1 MEETTNKIICSGK
14 IRFTS
19 PAQAI
24 EVQLALLDNGYKFFT
39 GKQEPRNCHGVM
51 WRNREIRS
59 AANPY
64 AFKAYGVPLVSD
76 LWQTKQVAVKVEK
89 EPYTAEKRAE
99 QARKAGLKHKEIK
112 EGRIFALMSV
122 VRRALIN
129 IAEYEHNLYGTN
141 SRSMARKRAWE
152 VLVKECARLHGEP
165 PVVNSLQTAIRR
177 VLGEKN
183 KPFMISDSRFTA
195 SILKGI

>member
-1 MEETTNKIICSGK
+1 VEATKIICSGK

-19 PAQAI
+19 STQAI
-24 EVQLALLDNGYKFFT
+24 EVQRALLDSGYKFFT

-64 AFKAYGVPLVSD
+64 AFKAYGVPLVND
-76 LWQTKQVAVKVEK
+76 LWQTKQVAAKVDK

-99 QARKAGLKHKEIK
+99 QARKAGLKHKEIR
-112 EGRIFALMSV
+112 EDRVITLMSV
-122 VRRALIN
+122 VRRALVN
-129 IAEYEHNLYGTN
+129 IADYEHNLYGTN

-152 VLVKECARLHGEP
+152 VLIKECARLNKEP
-165 PVVNSLQTAIRR
+165 IVVNSLQTAIRR

-183 KPFMISDSRFTA
+183 KPFMISDSRITA
-195 SILKGI
+195 EILKKI

>member
-1 MEETTNKIICSGK
+1 METTTKITCSGK

-19 PAQAI
+19 PEQKYD
-24 EVQLALLDNGYKFFT
+24 VQKALLDAGYRFYS
-39 GKQEPRNCHGVM
+39 GDQRPRHCYGVM

-64 AFKAYGVPLVSD
+64 AFKAYGVPLVD
-76 LWQTKQVAVKVEK
+76 DIWQTKQVAVKVEK
-89 EPYTAEKRAE
+89 EPYTREKRAE
-99 QARKAGLKHKEIK
+99 QARKAGLKHKQIK
-112 EGRIFALMSV
+112 EDRVIALMSV

-129 IAEYEHNLYGTN
+129 IADYEHNLYGTN

-152 VLVKECARLHGEP
+152 VLVKECARLNKEP
-165 PVVNSLQTAIRR
+165 IVVNSLQTAIRR

-183 KPFMISDSRFTA
+183 KPFMISDSRITA
-195 SILKGI
+195 EILKKI